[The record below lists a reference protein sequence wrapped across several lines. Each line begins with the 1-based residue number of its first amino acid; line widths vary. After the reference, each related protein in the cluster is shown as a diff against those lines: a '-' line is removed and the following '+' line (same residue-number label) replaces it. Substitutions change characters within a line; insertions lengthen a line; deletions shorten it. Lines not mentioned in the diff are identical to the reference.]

1 MKLLPAHCGIEMQKG
16 PRIKR
21 HLSLIRGPV
30 VLRADLRKLGYSSSS
45 LSATLRAL
53 IDQGVLVRI
62 GAGIYAKAK
71 PSVLSGKPIPV
82 EPLEV
87 LAPIALRKLGVEV
100 QQARRYRDYNSCR
113 TSQVPVGVVVNLGRQ
128 RVTRKIGFNGKFVEY
143 EYG

>member
-1 MKLLPAHCGIEMQKG
+1 MTLKLAIE
-16 PRIKR
+16 RFIAET
-21 HLSLIRGPV
+21 HSPV
-30 VLRADLRKLGYSSSS
+30 VLRADLRKLGCSSSS
-45 LSATLRAL
+45 LSAALRTL

-62 GAGIYAKAK
+62 GAGVYAKAK

-87 LAPIALRKLGVEV
+87 LAPIALRKLGVKV
-100 QQARRYRDYNSCR
+100 QPARRYRDYNAGR
-113 TSQVPVGVVVNLGRQ
+113 TSQVPVGVVVNVGRQ

>member
-1 MKLLPAHCGIEMQKG
+1 MTLEA
-16 PRIKR
+16 RIKLD
-21 HLSLIRGPV
+21 LSLARSPV
-30 VLRADLRKLGYSSSS
+30 VLRTDLRKLGYSSSS

-87 LAPIALRKLGVEV
+87 LAPIALRKLGVKV
-100 QQARRYRDYNSCR
+100 QPARRYRDYNPGR
-113 TSQVPVGVVVNLGRQ
+113 TSQVPVGVVVNVGRQ

-143 EYG
+143 ERK